1 MFDFLKR
8 RGEPAPKEWQA
19 PGITFLS
26 EKTGT
31 AEDQFKTALGTRF
44 ATDRRIRRAYLV
56 RVSYPD
62 PGPQRS
68 RDENRGPEGSADP
81 VEVVLCVSAP
91 EDVTIV
97 EAVGEEF
104 RKIFH
109 ASQHMDVM
117 FLTEAQESDVARV
130 AQPFYRAT

>member
-8 RGEPAPKEWQA
+8 RGEPAPKQWET

-26 EKTGT
+26 EKTGP
-31 AEDQFKTALGTRF
+31 AEDQLKTALAERF

-56 RVSYPD
+56 RVSYPAR
-62 PGPQRS
+62 GPQRS
-68 RDENRGPEGSADP
+68 KDENRGPQGSAEP

-104 RKIFH
+104 HKIFH
-109 ASQHMDVM
+109 TSQHMDVM
-117 FLTEAQESDVARV
+117 FLTDAQESDVARV